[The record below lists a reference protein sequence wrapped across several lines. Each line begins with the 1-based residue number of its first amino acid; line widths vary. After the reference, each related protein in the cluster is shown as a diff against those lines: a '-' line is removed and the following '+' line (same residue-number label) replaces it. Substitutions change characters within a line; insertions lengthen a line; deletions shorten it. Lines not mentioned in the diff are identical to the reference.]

1 MPQFNPLV
9 QAKLAVAFIFS
20 FVGDLRSRGDLL
32 SDTEVGDPLGDRPA
46 RGDLLKAW
54 GSPEGRRNRGSWEG
68 AWGSC
73 GGILPYQCGGRAR
86 VSELGEGLIRLNG
99 RYK

>member
-32 SDTEVGDPLGDRPA
+32 SDAEVGDSLEDRPA
-46 RGDLLKAW
+46 RGDLRKAW
-54 GSPEGRRNRGSWEG
+54 GSPEGRRNRGSWDWEG
-68 AWGSC
+68 AWGSP
-73 GGILPYQCGGRAR
+73 GGILPMFTC
-86 VSELGEGLIRLNG
+86 
-99 RYK
+99 

>member
-32 SDTEVGDPLGDRPA
+32 SDAEVGDSLEDRPA
-46 RGDLLKAW
+46 RGDLRNPW
-54 GSPEGRRNRGSWEG
+54 GPPEGRRKRGSWEG
-68 AWGSC
+68 AWGSP
-73 GGILPYQCGGRAR
+73 GGILPMFTC
-86 VSELGEGLIRLNG
+86 
-99 RYK
+99 